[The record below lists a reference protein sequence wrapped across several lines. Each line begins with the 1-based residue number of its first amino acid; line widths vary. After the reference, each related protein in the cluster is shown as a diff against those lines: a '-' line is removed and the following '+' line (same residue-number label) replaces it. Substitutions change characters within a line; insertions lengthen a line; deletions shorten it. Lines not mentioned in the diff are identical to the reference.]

1 MAELTDMNTLQ
12 NAIQGHY
19 NHHQYDRMGLTLFFA
34 LALHAII
41 ILGISFD
48 LIDFIPQESM
58 PTMEITLVHSHS
70 KEAPEDA
77 DYLAQANQKGGG
89 NMEERVRPSSP
100 LSNPNPTPEDG
111 LAPNS
116 ELAMS
121 PPPLKK
127 STQETKIMTAE
138 KSPFITESKEF
149 KRDIPTETKSLK
161 AAQLYER
168 SRQIARLRAEIQQL
182 KQAHSRTQHHTYATG
197 TNAKEYRFASYIEA
211 WRDKV
216 ERNGALNYPE
226 QAIRNNING
235 ELLLDVAIN
244 PDGTI
249 HSMKILR
256 SSGKSVLDEAAK
268 NIVSIGAPYA
278 PLTKEILKDTDILHI
293 SLVWHFQV
301 KNGLTTSS
309 N

>member
-1 MAELTDMNTLQ
+1 MQ
-12 NAIQGHY
+12 NSLNGHY

-48 LIDFIPQESM
+48 VLNLLPDDTM

-89 NMEERVRPSSP
+89 NMEDHVRPSSP
-100 LSNPNPTPEDG
+100 LSNPHPTPEDG
-111 LAPNS
+111 LAPHS
-116 ELAMS
+116 ELALS

-127 STQETKIMTAE
+127 SEQQTKIMTAE
-138 KSPFITESKEF
+138 QSPFKTESKEF
-149 KRDIPTETKSLK
+149 KRDLPTETKSLK

-182 KQAHSRTQHHTYATG
+182 KQAHSRTKHHTYATG

-216 ERNGALNYPE
+216 EKFGSLNYPE

-249 HSMKILR
+249 QSLRILR
-256 SSGKSVLDEAAK
+256 SSGKSILDKAAK
-268 NIVSIGAPYA
+268 NIVTMAAPYP

-293 SLVWHFQV
+293 SLVWHFRV
-301 KNGLTTSS
+301 KNGLTTSI

>member
-1 MAELTDMNTLQ
+1 MQTMTA
-12 NAIQGHY
+12 HY
-19 NHHQYDRMGLTLFFA
+19 NRHQFDRMGLTLFFA

-48 LIDFIPQESM
+48 IQDFLKNKDM

-70 KEAPEDA
+70 KDAPEDA
-77 DYLAQANQKGGG
+77 EYLAQANQKGGG
-89 NMEERVRPSSP
+89 NVEERVRPTSP
-100 LSNPNPTPEDG
+100 LSNPYPTPEDG
-111 LAPNS
+111 LAPHS

-127 STQETKIMTAE
+127 SRQQTEVMTA
-138 KSPFITESKEF
+138 KDSPFVADTKQF
-149 KRDIPTETKSLK
+149 KREIPTETNSVK

-168 SRQIARLRAEIQQL
+168 SRQFARLRAEIQQL
-182 KQAHSRTQHHTYATG
+182 KQAYTQTPHHTYVTG
-197 TNAKEYRFASYIEA
+197 TNAKQYRFASYIEA

-216 ERNGALNYPE
+216 EKIGSLNYPE

-244 PDGTI
+244 PDGSVQAI
-249 HSMKILR
+249 RVLR
-256 SSGKSVLDEAAK
+256 SSGKAILDNSAK
-268 NIVSIGAPYA
+268 NIVSMAAPFP
-278 PLTKEILKDTDILHI
+278 PLTKEILKDTDVLHI
-293 SLVWHFQV
+293 SLVWRFRV
-301 KNGLTTSS
+301 KNGLTTSI

>member
-1 MAELTDMNTLQ
+1 MSQMQNT
-12 NAIQGHY
+12 IPGHY
-19 NHHQYDRMGLTLFFA
+19 NRHQYDRMGLTLFFA
-34 LALHAII
+34 LALHAIV

-48 LIDFIPQESM
+48 IIDIVPEDSM

-70 KEAPEDA
+70 KDAPEQA
-77 DYLAQANQKGGG
+77 DYLAQANQMGGG
-89 NMEERVRPSSP
+89 NIEEHVRPTSP
-100 LSNPNPTPEDG
+100 LSNPYPTPEDG
-111 LAPNS
+111 LAPHS
-116 ELAMS
+116 ELAMT

-127 STQETKIMTAE
+127 SQQQTKIMTAE
-138 KSPFITESKEF
+138 ESPFIAETKEF
-149 KRDIPTETKSLK
+149 KRDIPTETNSTS

-182 KQAHSRTQHHTYATG
+182 KQATTRTPHHTYATG
-197 TNAKEYRFASYIEA
+197 INAKEYRFASYIEA

-216 ERNGALNYPE
+216 EKVGTLNYPE

-244 PDGTI
+244 PDGSI
-249 HSMKILR
+249 NSVRILR
-256 SSGKSVLDEAAK
+256 SSGRAILDDAAK
-268 NIVSIGAPYA
+268 KIVTMAAPYP
-278 PLTKEILKDTDILHI
+278 PLTKEILKDTDVLHI
-293 SLVWHFQV
+293 TRVWHFRV

>member
-1 MAELTDMNTLQ
+1 MSQMQTALN
-12 NAIQGHY
+12 GHY
-19 NHHQYDRMGLTLFFA
+19 NRHQYDRMGLTMFFA

-48 LIDFIPQESM
+48 IIDIIPEDTM

-70 KEAPEDA
+70 KDAPEDA

-89 NMEERVRPSSP
+89 NLEERVRPSSP
-100 LSNPNPTPEDG
+100 LSNPYPTPEDG

-116 ELAMS
+116 ELAMT

-127 STQETKIMTAE
+127 SEQQTEIMTAE
-138 KSPFITESKEF
+138 QSPFTTDSREF
-149 KRDIPTETKSLK
+149 KRDIPTETNSVT

-182 KQAHSRTQHHTYATG
+182 KQATSRTPHHTYATG

-216 ERNGALNYPE
+216 EKIGTLNYPE
-226 QAIRNNING
+226 QAIRNNVNG

-249 HSMKILR
+249 QSMRILR
-256 SSGKSVLDEAAK
+256 SSGKAIIDDAAK
-268 NIVSIGAPYA
+268 RIVSMAAPYP
-278 PLTKEILKDTDILHI
+278 PLTKEILKDTDVLHI
-293 SLVWHFQV
+293 SLVWHFRV
-301 KNGLTTSS
+301 KNGLTTSF

>member
-1 MAELTDMNTLQ
+1 MQNTLH
-12 NAIQGHY
+12 GHY
-19 NHHQYDRMGLTLFFA
+19 NRHQYDRLGLTLFFA

-48 LIDFIPQESM
+48 IINLLPDETM

-100 LSNPNPTPEDG
+100 LSNPYPTPEDG
-111 LAPNS
+111 LAPHS
-116 ELAMS
+116 DLALS

-127 STQETKIMTAE
+127 STQQTEIMTADQ
-138 KSPFITESKEF
+138 SPFVTESKEF
-149 KRDIPTETKSLK
+149 KRDLPTDTKSLK

-182 KQAHSRTQHHTYATG
+182 KQAHTRTKHHTYATG

-216 ERNGALNYPE
+216 EKFGSLNYPE

-244 PDGTI
+244 PDGSI
-249 HSMKILR
+249 QSLRILR
-256 SSGKSVLDEAAK
+256 SSGKSILDNAAK
-268 NIVSIGAPYA
+268 DIVTMAAPYP

-293 SLVWHFQV
+293 SLVWHFRV
-301 KNGLTTSS
+301 KNGLTTSM

>member
-1 MAELTDMNTLQ
+1 MQ
-12 NAIQGHY
+12 NIMTGHY
-19 NHHQYDRMGLTLFFA
+19 NHHQYDRMGLTLFLA
-34 LALHAII
+34 MALHAII

-48 LIDFIPQESM
+48 IQDFLQSKDM

-77 DYLAQANQKGGG
+77 DYLAQANQIGGG
-89 NMEERVRPSSP
+89 NVEERVRPSSP
-100 LSNPNPTPEDG
+100 LSNPYPTPEDG
-111 LAPNS
+111 LAPHS

-127 STQETKIMTAE
+127 TRQQTEVMTAH
-138 KSPFITESKEF
+138 KSPFVTESKDF
-149 KRDIPTETKSLK
+149 KRDIPTETKSVK

-168 SRQIARLRAEIQQL
+168 SRQFARLRAEIQQL
-182 KQAHSRTQHHTYATG
+182 KQAYTQTPHHTYVTG

-216 ERNGALNYPE
+216 ERVGSLNYPE

-235 ELLLDVAIN
+235 DLLLDVAIN
-244 PDGTI
+244 PDGSI
-249 HSMKILR
+249 QSVRILR
-256 SSGKSVLDEAAK
+256 SSGKRVLDNAAK
-268 NIVSIGAPYA
+268 KIVNMAAPYP
-278 PLTKEILKDTDILHI
+278 PLSKEILKDTDVLHI
-293 SLVWHFQV
+293 SLVWRFRV
-301 KNGLTTSS
+301 KNGLTTSI

>member
-1 MAELTDMNTLQ
+1 MQNTL
-12 NAIQGHY
+12 AGHY
-19 NHHQYDRMGLTLFFA
+19 NRHQYDRMGLTLFFA
-34 LALHAII
+34 LALHAIV

-48 LIDFIPQESM
+48 IIDIVPEDSM

-70 KEAPEDA
+70 KDAPEQA
-77 DYLAQANQKGGG
+77 DYLAQANQMGGG
-89 NMEERVRPSSP
+89 NIEEHVRPTSP
-100 LSNPNPTPEDG
+100 LSNPYPTPEDG

-116 ELAMS
+116 ELAMT

-127 STQETKIMTAE
+127 SQQQTNIMTAE
-138 KSPFITESKEF
+138 ESPFIADTKEF
-149 KRDIPTETKSLK
+149 KRDIPTETNSTS

-182 KQAHSRTQHHTYATG
+182 KQATTRTPHHTYATG
-197 TNAKEYRFASYIEA
+197 INAKEYRFASYIEA

-216 ERNGALNYPE
+216 EKVGTLNYPE

-244 PDGTI
+244 PDGSI
-249 HSMKILR
+249 NSVRILR
-256 SSGKSVLDEAAK
+256 SSGKAILDDAAK
-268 NIVSIGAPYA
+268 KIVTMAAPYP
-278 PLTKEILKDTDILHI
+278 PLTKEILKDTDVLHI
-293 SLVWHFQV
+293 TRVWHFRV

>member
-1 MAELTDMNTLQ
+1 MSQIQSTLP
-12 NAIQGHY
+12 GHY
-19 NHHQYDRMGLTLFFA
+19 NRHQYDRMGLTMFFA
-34 LALHAII
+34 LALHAIV
-41 ILGISFD
+41 ILGVSFD
-48 LIDFIPQESM
+48 LIDIIPEDTM

-70 KEAPEDA
+70 KDAPEQA
-77 DYLAQANQKGGG
+77 DYLAQANQMGGG
-89 NMEERVRPSSP
+89 NIEEHVRPTSP
-100 LSNPNPTPEDG
+100 LSNPYPTPEDG
-111 LAPNS
+111 LAPHS
-116 ELAMS
+116 ELAMT

-127 STQETKIMTAE
+127 SEQQTKIMTADE
-138 KSPFITESKEF
+138 SPFEADTREF
-149 KRDIPTETKSLK
+149 KRDIPTETNSVS

-182 KQAHSRTQHHTYATG
+182 KQATTRTPHHTYATG
-197 TNAKEYRFASYIEA
+197 INAKEYRFASYIEA

-216 ERNGALNYPE
+216 EKIGTLNYPE

-244 PDGTI
+244 PDGSI
-249 HSMKILR
+249 QSVRILR
-256 SSGKSVLDEAAK
+256 SSGKALLDDAAK
-268 NIVSIGAPYA
+268 RIVTMAAPYP

-293 SLVWHFQV
+293 TRVWHFRV